1 MQETH
6 YLVPQNNEGTATD
19 IVYSVLCD
27 MVEEAEDLFV
37 DAKDRLLDVGNW
49 AKYAYMG
56 AVQFGLADSHQHVVN
71 RHARRG
77 DHILITDAKAA
88 IGGLDWFT
96 IHALE
101 YDDYPDTNLETFA
114 IRLSPS
120 TQLAAGDVADTA
132 IIVIERKGTA
142 LSATFHG
149 RNNITAEQQSWQG
162 LTEPQWAALMKGLIE
177 YYD

>member
-1 MQETH
+1 MQEAH
-6 YLVPQNNEGTATD
+6 YLVPHNNEGTATD

-56 AVQFGLADSHQHVVN
+56 SVQFGLADSHQHVVS

-77 DHILITDAKAA
+77 DHILISDPCAGT
-88 IGGLDWFT
+88 GSLDWFT
-96 IHALE
+96 INALE
-101 YDDYPDTNLETFA
+101 YDDYPDDNLETFA
-114 IRLSPS
+114 IRLSS
-120 TQLAAGDVADTA
+120 TKEQAESGVADTA
-132 IIVIERKGTA
+132 IIVIERKGEA

-149 RNNITAEQQSWQG
+149 RNNVTAEQQSWQG
-162 LTEPQWAALMKGLIE
+162 LIEPQWAALMKGLIE